1 MFTHLTY
8 TQKSS
13 NTTPSV
19 TLIFRVSADFYQQ
32 PLYNN
37 PLQMNNETPQILQ
50 EQAIEIMDTIE
61 DSVEYLCREH
71 MLSGE
76 KVWVMISALCDA
88 KLKEF
93 PDED

>member
-1 MFTHLTY
+1 MSQTSQELH
-8 TQKSS
+8 
-13 NTTPSV
+13 
-19 TLIFRVSADFYQQ
+19 
-32 PLYNN
+32 
-37 PLQMNNETPQILQ
+37 
-50 EQAIEIMDTIE
+50 EQAVEVFETIE

>member
-1 MFTHLTY
+1 
-8 TQKSS
+8 
-13 NTTPSV
+13 
-19 TLIFRVSADFYQQ
+19 
-32 PLYNN
+32 
-37 PLQMNNETPQILQ
+37 MNNETPQILQ

>member
-1 MFTHLTY
+1 MS
-8 TQKSS
+8 Q
-13 NTTPSV
+13 
-19 TLIFRVSADFYQQ
+19 
-32 PLYNN
+32 
-37 PLQMNNETPQILQ
+37 TPQELQ

-76 KVWVMISALCDA
+76 KVWVMIGALADSKIA
-88 KLKEF
+88 QF